1 MQSRASLF
9 LPQVLHGSED
19 KGKMNLTRAVRPWIL
34 FLAHLAALS
43 DDSFD
48 SSLSSAPWIYLFVPW
63 IYLYICFRCGTY
75 AHRCFFL
82 TAKSLH
88 LLPLVTIHLTD
99 INKSTCETLYSE
111 SDAFVICSHLTTFHS
126 SVALIRFWKYTGN
139 LSFISL
145 MFISPVR
152 QYAPWNK
159 MLTASSWHRQ

>member
-63 IYLYICFRCGTY
+63 IYLYICFRCVTY
-75 AHRCFFL
+75 AHRSFLSDCKESSSLAFSYYSSYRYKQKHLWDSVFWVRCFCYLF
-82 TAKSLH
+82 SFNH
-88 LLPLVTIHLTD
+88 IPLLCGSYTIL
-99 INKSTCETLYSE
+99 KVYRQ
-111 SDAFVICSHLTTFHS
+111 FVIYFTNVHLPS
-126 SVALIRFWKYTGN
+126 
-139 LSFISL
+139 
-145 MFISPVR
+145 
-152 QYAPWNK
+152 
-159 MLTASSWHRQ
+159 